1 MIDVDDILVE
11 LAARPPE
18 VWRRSLRARIADE
31 TVAHHALIWLHANR
45 DVALDQ
51 RRPDLGDRYQLES
64 VLDRGATA
72 AVWLAYDRKLGR
84 NVAIKI
90 FHADHSPAIA
100 EILAE
105 ARAACEVVSDH
116 VVRVHDVHDDD
127 PPYIVMELVG
137 EHDPTHGK
145 LQPGASAAHV
155 RPRDF
160 DEAARWLRDI
170 ARGVHDAHLRNVFHR
185 DLKPH
190 NVLLTPFSRRARI
203 ADFGLAIS
211 QRDSSPEIT
220 SGMLV
225 ETPRGAARIVGTPEY
240 MSPEQARGLPIALDP
255 RNPEERATL
264 VRVDVWGLGAI
275 ACMLVTGQPPWP
287 SRDDAW
293 ELAASGTPP
302 EIPDRTRDG
311 RRVPARLRAIVQRAL
326 AVEPDERY
334 HSALDLADELDAY
347 RANRPTSIDRTA
359 GARAVLWARRN
370 PQLTISLAV
379 AAVLGVLLLV
389 TITAVLRLRTEHR
402 ELAADREELAAE
414 IAAARDELA
423 ATERTLADRST
434 ALRDLR
440 RAATDAQADYQAI
453 IAAKEKALRTA
464 DRATKELADELT
476 RIRSERDTAETARDM
491 YEGFWK
497 RSRSEAVAI
506 AKQLEQAEAERDRIR
521 SERDRAVKERDAARR
536 ARERAETE
544 RDAAEAERARATAIR
559 RRLEIDLAKLA
570 AELASSHD
578 GV

>member
-1 MIDVDDILVE
+1 MNDVDDILVE

-18 VWRRSLRARIADE
+18 VWRRSLRARIGDE
-31 TVAHHALIWLHANR
+31 AVAHHALIWLHANR
-45 DVALDQ
+45 EVVLEH
-51 RRPDLGDRYQLES
+51 RRPDLGDRYQLET

-72 AVWLAYDRKLGR
+72 GVWLAYDRKLGR

-90 FHADHSPAIA
+90 FHAEHSPAIA

-127 PPYIVMELVG
+127 PAYIVMELVG
-137 EHDPTHGK
+137 EHDPHGK

-160 DEAARWLRDI
+160 DEAARWVRDI

-211 QRDSSPEIT
+211 QRDATPEVT
-220 SGMLV
+220 SGLLV
-225 ETPRGAARIVGTPEY
+225 ETPRGPARIVGTPEY

-255 RNPEERATL
+255 GRPDERATL

-287 SRDDAW
+287 PGEDAW

-302 EIPDRTRDG
+302 VIPERTRDG

-326 AVEPDERY
+326 ALDPAERY
-334 HSALDLADELDAY
+334 HSAQDLADELDAY
-347 RANRPTSIDRTA
+347 RAHRPTSIDRRA
-359 GARAVLWARRN
+359 RSRAVLWTRRN

-389 TITAVLRLRTEHR
+389 TITAVLRLRDEHR
-402 ELAADREELAAE
+402 ALAADREELATE
-414 IAAARDELA
+414 IATARQELA
-423 ATERTLADRST
+423 ATEGALADRST

-440 RAATDAQADYQAI
+440 RAASDAQADYQAI

-464 DRATKELADELT
+464 DRATKVLADDLA

-497 RSRSEAVAI
+497 RSRGEADAI
-506 AKQLEQAEAERDRIR
+506 AKQLEDAEAERDRLR
-521 SERDRAVKERDAARR
+521 SERDRAIKERDAARI
-536 ARERAETE
+536 ARDRAETE

-570 AELASSHD
+570 AELASAHD
-578 GV
+578 DV